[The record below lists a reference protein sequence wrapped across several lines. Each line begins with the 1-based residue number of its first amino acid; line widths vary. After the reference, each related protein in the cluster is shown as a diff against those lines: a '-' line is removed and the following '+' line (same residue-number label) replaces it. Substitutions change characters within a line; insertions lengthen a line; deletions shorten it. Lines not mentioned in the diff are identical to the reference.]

1 MKYYHALYMS
11 EELIRKKAE
20 IIEKLEKDKWQMEK
34 YLVVLAK
41 NERNHLEYFH
51 SVLLLQKSISKDD
64 LFVIGIANGELGAM
78 ELIEKITQE
87 VYDETKGTDIRSFI
101 LQKQKEYEEG
111 NV

>member
-41 NERNHLEYFH
+41 NERNQLEYFH